1 MDVLLDTEKFVL
13 SLLCLAPTH
22 VKREKIF
29 AEFEVLMGQLFHH
42 SSKSKECLSALKAK
56 LNNLAHAF
64 CGTQVDLTDFTK
76 HRECCE
82 AI

>member
-1 MDVLLDTEKFVL
+1 MDVLLDTKKFVL
-13 SLLCLAPTH
+13 SLLGLAPTH

-29 AEFEVLMGQLFHH
+29 AELEVLMGQLFYHL
-42 SSKSKECLSALKAK
+42 SKLKECLSALKAK

-64 CGTQVDLTDFTK
+64 CGTQIDLTDFTM
-76 HRECCE
+76 HWECCE